1 MQYPDD
7 DTYERIIRET
17 DRFTG
22 ELERLAREAHP
33 LLAVF
38 LEKEC
43 ESFWDFVE
51 QQVRQDVLNKRRH

>member
-7 DTYERIIRET
+7 DTYDRIIRET
-17 DRFTG
+17 ERFSA
-22 ELERLAREAHP
+22 ELETLAREAHP
-33 LLAVF
+33 LLVEF

-51 QQVRQDVLNKRRH
+51 KKVRKAVLEKRRH

>member
-1 MQYPDD
+1 MQYLDD

-22 ELERLAREAHP
+22 ELERLAQEAHP

-51 QQVRQDVLNKRRH
+51 QQIRQDVLKKRRH

>member
-1 MQYPDD
+1 MQYLDD

-22 ELERLAREAHP
+22 ELERLAQEAHP

-51 QQVRQDVLNKRRH
+51 QLVRQDVLKKRRH